1 MKILEKLVADT
12 LSVNVKDFN
21 NTLGLLGSIQTEI
34 LGNSS
39 PASTPN
45 SLLDQRDAYLKT
57 LSELADIG
65 VEYLQN
71 GSVKLTLGTTGQGL
85 TLLNGLDQKKYRC
98 KQSTVCQIFLANN
111 SSDFLS
117 KIQVQS
123 GELAGNLA
131 ADMTLTETK
140 KSLDELAKA
149 LVMEFN
155 DIHRFGVD
163 LNGDQGS
170 DFFTLD
176 AVEITKLSSHES
188 TSQLHVQGE
197 FNSKMGQELRV
208 TYKPTEDLWTVS
220 NSAEICYKSLR
231 GVLN

>member
-1 MKILEKLVADT
+1 M
-12 LSVNVKDFN
+12 
-21 NTLGLLGSIQTEI
+21 
-34 LGNSS
+34 GNSS

-65 VEYLQN
+65 VEYLKN

-85 TLLNGLDQKKYRC
+85 TLLNGLDQKKISM
-98 KQSTVCQIFLANN
+98 QTVDGVSNIFLANN

-140 KSLDELAKA
+140 
-149 LVMEFN
+149 
-155 DIHRFGVD
+155 IPW
-163 LNGDQGS
+163 
-170 DFFTLD
+170 T
-176 AVEITKLSSHES
+176 SSKH
-188 TSQLHVQGE
+188 
-197 FNSKMGQELRV
+197 
-208 TYKPTEDLWTVS
+208 
-220 NSAEICYKSLR
+220 
-231 GVLN
+231 